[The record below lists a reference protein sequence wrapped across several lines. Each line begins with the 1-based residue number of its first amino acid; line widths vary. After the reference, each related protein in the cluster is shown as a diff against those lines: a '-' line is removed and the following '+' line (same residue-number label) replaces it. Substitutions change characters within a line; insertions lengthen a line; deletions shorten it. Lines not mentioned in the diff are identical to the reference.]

1 MQYMTMSLRKA
12 IMKRSERESTKNL
25 KNTKNRTIE
34 NNTKYKKQ
42 NNHCKGFY
50 KKYQKNFKTKSDN
63 WK

>member
-50 KKYQKNFKTKSDN
+50 KKY
-63 WK
+63 